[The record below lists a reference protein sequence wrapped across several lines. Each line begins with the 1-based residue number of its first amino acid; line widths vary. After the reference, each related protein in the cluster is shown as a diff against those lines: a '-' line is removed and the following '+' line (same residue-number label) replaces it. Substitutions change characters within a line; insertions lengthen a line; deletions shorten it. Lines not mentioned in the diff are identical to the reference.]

1 MKEVAVFLLLA
12 LMLNGCSS
20 SPSVQAAASGGW
32 QAELLGGIGPASGL
46 SFITQFS
53 VGGNGALSVS
63 NFQFLTQIDGGCF
76 PVTVTT
82 TPTGTL
88 DVTYNAAD
96 QVTGTFSFTVVS
108 GGNTLTLTSTSV
120 TGTFNANTNTP
131 LTDGSVIG
139 NWTMTGGAGCNDVSG
154 TFTMTQTGTT
164 A

>member
-1 MKEVAVFLLLA
+1 MKEVAIFLLLA

-32 QAELLGGIGPASGL
+32 QAELSGGAGPASGL
-46 SFITQFS
+46 SFVTQFS

-76 PVTVTT
+76 PVTVTA

-88 DVTYNAAD
+88 SITYNAAG
-96 QVTGTFSFTVVS
+96 QVTGTFSFMVVS

-120 TGTFNANTNTP
+120 TGTYNPNTSTP
-131 LTDGSVIG
+131 LTNGMIIG
-139 NWTMTGGAGCNDVSG
+139 NWTVTGGTGCNDVSG
-154 TFTMTQTGTT
+154 TFTMAETGSTS
-164 A
+164 